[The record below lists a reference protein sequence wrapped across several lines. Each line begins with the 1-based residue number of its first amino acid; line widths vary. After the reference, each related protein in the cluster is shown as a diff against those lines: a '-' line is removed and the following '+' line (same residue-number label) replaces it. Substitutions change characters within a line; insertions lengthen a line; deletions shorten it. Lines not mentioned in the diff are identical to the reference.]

1 MARIPGNSSACSFW
15 PVNPYLQS
23 MIMVYT
29 YNCTYEGDR
38 DVSCLAFGATGV
50 SSAQRYCSK
59 RAEVLFQAQTGIVSK
74 HARVWSVLNRLTR
87 VPPGQARAAVRCSAL
102 DATGVSSAQRYCSK
116 RGQVLFPSTHG
127 YGVC

>member
-50 SSAQRYCSK
+50 SSAQRYC
-59 RAEVLFQAQTGIVSK
+59 FQARTGIVSK

-87 VPPGQARAAVRCSAL
+87 VPPGQARAAVRCSEL
-102 DATGVSSAQRYCSK
+102 DATGVSSAPSRSTV
-116 RGQVLFPSTHG
+116 QVRR
-127 YGVC
+127 